1 MLLLTL
7 AYIALI
13 AGWMLWRGI
22 VATPDYLLLM
32 LAPVALLAGRL
43 KAWFTDWVPFVSL
56 LLLWEGMRSLA
67 YRFAATGVHW
77 GNLRPELLLFHG
89 RLPGLWLQQA
99 VHAMGAAGLV
109 DRLAAGVDL
118 LHFPATLALALVV
131 WLNGRRDFM
140 RYSAAFFATS
150 LAALVIFLLLPTAP
164 PWYAAEHG
172 MIQGLHHVMTEVLP
186 VRWSLYYGS
195 LDPNPV
201 AADPSLHSAL
211 PFLGYLALRG
221 LRPRLAW
228 LALAWCGLV
237 WLSVVYLGEHYVLDV
252 VTGVGLAS
260 LAWGAVALASSRLAA
275 RAAALPV
282 SDGVRAA

>member
-1 MLLLTL
+1 MLVLTL
-7 AYIALI
+7 GYIALI
-13 AGWMLWRGI
+13 AVWMLWRGI

-43 KAWFTDWVPFVSL
+43 KAWFTDWVPFICL

-77 GNLRPELLLFHG
+77 GNLRPELVVFQG
-89 RLPGLWLQQA
+89 RLPGVWLQEA
-99 VHAMGAAGLV
+99 VDAAGAAGIV

-118 LHFPATLALALVV
+118 LHFPATLALALV
-131 WLNGRRDFM
+131 
-140 RYSAAFFATS
+140 
-150 LAALVIFLLLPTAP
+150 
-164 PWYAAEHG
+164 
-172 MIQGLHHVMTEVLP
+172 
-186 VRWSLYYGS
+186 
-195 LDPNPV
+195 
-201 AADPSLHSAL
+201 
-211 PFLGYLALRG
+211 
-221 LRPRLAW
+221 
-228 LALAWCGLV
+228 V

-260 LAWGAVALASSRLAA
+260 LAWGAVALASGRLAA